1 MSQHHGAGKLI
12 ICTAGIFVCYFY
24 FAILQEK
31 LTRGQYV
38 DGDNTEKFTY
48 MFALVFAQCA
58 VNCIFAKLLLVTVM
72 KQEEDTTKNLYY
84 ATSALTYLLAMVSSN
99 MALQFVNYPT
109 QVVAKAAKPIPIMI
123 MGSLIGG
130 KVYSFKKYCFVTL
143 IVTGVVIFMYKDNV
157 PLKTIEGEGFGKI
170 LLVLSLMMDS
180 LTSTI
185 QEKMRGEHKTKSGH
199 MMFNM
204 NMWSVFFSGVVVLFS
219 GELFN
224 FLKFLQ
230 RHPAALHHIITLSIC
245 GALGQYFIF
254 LTVSEFGPLTCSVA
268 TTTRKCFTVIAS
280 VIFFGNSL
288 LPRQWLATFFV
299 FLGLFLDSFYGKT
312 KL

>member
-1 MSQHHGAGKLI
+1 MH
-12 ICTAGIFVCYFY
+12 
-24 FAILQEK
+24 
-31 LTRGQYV
+31 
-38 DGDNTEKFTY
+38 
-48 MFALVFAQCA
+48 
-58 VNCIFAKLLLVTVM
+58 
-72 KQEEDTTKNLYY
+72 
-84 ATSALTYLLAMVSSN
+84 
-99 MALQFVNYPT
+99 
-109 QVVAKAAKPIPIMI
+109 
-123 MGSLIGG
+123 
-130 KVYSFKKYCFVTL
+130 
-143 IVTGVVIFMYKDNV
+143 KDNV
-157 PLKTIEGEGFGKI
+157 PIKKVEGEGLGLI
-170 LLVLSLMMDS
+170 LLFLSLAMDS

-204 NMWSVFFSGVVVLFS
+204 NIWSVFFSGVVVLFS

-224 FLKFLQ
+224 FVQFLH
-230 RHPAALHHIITLSIC
+230 RHPVALQHIMTLSVC

-268 TTTRKCFTVIAS
+268 TTTRKCFTIIAS

-288 LPRQWLATFFV
+288 LPRQWFATFFV